1 MKKPIHYGEAK
12 LKVRYAETDQ
22 MGVVY
27 HANYIVWLE
36 LGRESFLEQILKKDY
51 IELEKK
57 GIVAPITE
65 VNVKYIKSAKYGD
78 EITIHTWAA
87 KATPLRVTY
96 HYELYNQNGELLAR
110 AETQGVCVEKDQF
123 KLVNMKKEAADW
135 YEAYQQFIL
144 TYMETI

>member
-1 MKKPIHYGEAK
+1 MKKPTHYGVAT

-36 LGRESFLEQILKKDY
+36 LGRESFLEQVLKKDY
-51 IELEKK
+51 IELEERR
-57 GIVAPITE
+57 IVAPITE

-96 HYELYNQNGELLAR
+96 HYELYNQRDELLAR
-110 AETQGVCVEKDQF
+110 AETQGVCVDKEQF
-123 KLVNMKKEAADW
+123 KVINMKKEIPDW
-135 YEAYQQFIL
+135 YDAYQQFML
-144 TYMETI
+144 ANMENM